1 MGFLK
6 RCYGEFY
13 GIIIGFLWNFYGISM
28 MFYDTS
34 MGGSI
39 EFLWDVYWIP
49 VGRPRYFHNVSMIF
63 LWGYSGN
70 V

>member
-39 EFLWDVYWIP
+39 EFLWDVQGI
-49 VGRPRYFHNVSMIF
+49 SIMF
-63 LWGYSGN
+63 L
-70 V
+70 